1 MKSQTLIVG
10 VVALAAG
17 VALGYFFLPQPAPET
32 PAAAE
37 TPAPAEQKVDDLELR
52 ALRRQVKALQARLA
66 EATAETSAPAEP
78 AAEKV
83 AEHRPE
89 RGPRGGDWRAR
100 YEQWKKD
107 NPEESARAEKERRAF
122 MQRRAERARSRLEF
136 LASIDTTKMSAE
148 ERETHEKLQ
157 SLLEKRSALEE
168 KMGRVLDLSD
178 EERNQLIVDM
188 RDTHNEINELNGRER
203 ETLIRQTAELLGFQG
218 EDAGEISATIN
229 EIINATDSG
238 FGGLGGLRRIR
249 APGGP
254 DGSGGRGGRG
264 VR

>member
-1 MKSQTLIVG
+1 
-10 VVALAAG
+10 
-17 VALGYFFLPQPAPET
+17 
-32 PAAAE
+32 
-37 TPAPAEQKVDDLELR
+37 
-52 ALRRQVKALQARLA
+52 
-66 EATAETSAPAEP
+66 
-78 AAEKV
+78 
-83 AEHRPE
+83 
-89 RGPRGGDWRAR
+89 
-100 YEQWKKD
+100 
-107 NPEESARAEKERRAF
+107 

-168 KMGRVLDLSD
+168 KMGRILDLPD
-178 EERNQLIVDM
+178 EERNQLIMDM

-203 ETLIRQTAELLGFQG
+203 ETLFRQTAELLGFQG

-238 FGGLGGLRRIR
+238 FGGPGVPLRRIR